1 MILEKQTEAHIL
13 QEGES
18 QDSVKMSLDL
28 DSAQVLMQM
37 LSKNLYSDA
46 IGSTIR
52 ECASNALDSHRRAGT
67 TDPIIVS
74 FKRSNQTDTYEFAV
88 EDFGIGLDADDV
100 VNIIS
105 KYGKSTKRDSNT
117 ELGMMGLGFKAPLAY
132 SSSFYFVA
140 RKDGME
146 RKYMM
151 YEGEDTNTIDLLYE
165 KPTEERNGVKVIVPV
180 SYYDRHNFKR
190 KTQEQLAYFESV
202 YFDVDASISGPITND
217 FVIVRTEHFQFSSMA
232 TSSYMHMCLDNVSYP
247 IDWEKLGIKSINL
260 PIALRFSLSD
270 GLFPTPNREAIR
282 YTKEAKETI
291 LKKLEA
297 VANVFMDKYNESI
310 TDGDDPVAVLNSY
323 RNRQKSIPMF
333 FSPSADKNAKVT
345 IDDLLAYATT
355 PVKKPKITGIE
366 KLDLERVATKL
377 PDYMF
382 GEWKLKYRYNNG
394 KFTEA
399 KGYWA
404 DFTYHMLAGER
415 YGESGITYIFSEQL
429 GVRKKNYLRSVLGND
444 HKTINFVKFDKA
456 FKLEAYDDQAGYHTY
471 YRILD
476 LGRYPKSE
484 WRVIIQEFQKLLKMF
499 TDKFIDADA
508 IEIPET
514 WILEQKAK
522 RAKVSTASVSTGQ
535 KKVRLAGEISVKLAS
550 ELQVW
555 VNGQNCKFVPNT
567 FKMDELYKHTKLTVY
582 GTEEHREEM
591 DNLYPT
597 FKSQVRFGVVSNTSY
612 NNLEKAELHNW
623 INIHKFMEGKN
634 KPFMRMVTSLMIVRF
649 IRDNS
654 KVFDKMERLAHV
666 SEDLAKK
673 MRSLNAYVSV
683 NPITRTSV
691 AQEDTLITFAIENKF
706 VDPEVYPTMLEVKQ
720 LFEKLPFIETMAQ
733 YIPSYISSDTKTED
747 AINKMIADLFKY
759 HKQKVNLS
767 FYPKMNEDKPLE
779 QVLTEETINE
789 LQTI

>member
-74 FKRSNQTDTYEFAV
+74 FKRNNQTDTYEFAV

-100 VNIIS
+100 RNIIS

-165 KPTEERNGVKVIVPV
+165 VQTPMPNGVKVIVPV

-190 KTQEQLAYFESV
+190 KIQEQLAYFESV
-202 YFDVDASISGPITND
+202 YFDVDASISGPVTND

-382 GEWKLKYRYNNG
+382 GEWKLKYRYQNG

-399 KGYWA
+399 RGYWA
-404 DFTYHMLAGER
+404 DFTYHLLAGER
-415 YGESGITYIFSEQL
+415 YGESGITYMFSEQL
-429 GVRKKNYLRSVLGND
+429 GVRKKNYLRSILGND
-444 HKTINFVKFDKA
+444 HKTINFVKFTEP

-471 YRILD
+471 YRMLD

-591 DNLYPT
+591 DRLYPT
-597 FKSQVRFGVVSNTSY
+597 FKSQVRFGIVSNTSY

-634 KPFMRMVTSLMIVRF
+634 KPFIRMVTSLMIVRF
-649 IRDNS
+649 IKSNH
-654 KVFDKMERLAHV
+654 KVFDKMERLAYV

-673 MRSLNAYVSV
+673 MRSLHAYTSV

-691 AQEDTLITFAIENKF
+691 AQEDTLIDFAIENKF
-706 VDPEVYPTMLEVKQ
+706 VDPEIYPTMLEVKQ
-720 LFEKLPFIETMAQ
+720 LFEKLPFIETLSQ
-733 YIPSYISSDTKTED
+733 YIPGYVSTDTKTEE
-747 AINKMIADLFKY
+747 AIHAMIADLFKY

-767 FYPKMNEDKPLE
+767 FYPKLKEETLAE
-779 QVLTEETINE
+779 QVLTEEAVQDF
-789 LQTI
+789 QTI

>member
-74 FKRSNQTDTYEFAV
+74 FKRAAKSDTYEFAV

-151 YEGEDTNTIDLLYE
+151 YEGEETNTIDLLYE

-180 SYYDRHNFKR
+180 GYYDKANFK
-190 KTQEQLAYFESV
+190 KKIQEQLAYFESV
-202 YFDVDASISGPITND
+202 YFDVDASIAGPVDNNFT
-217 FVIVRTEHFQFSSMA
+217 IVRAEHFQFSSMA
-232 TSSYMHMCLDNVSYP
+232 TSHQMHMCLDNVSYP
-247 IDWEKLGIKSINL
+247 IDWDKLGIRSINL
-260 PIALRFSLSD
+260 PIALRFSLTD

-282 YTKEAKETI
+282 YTKEAKYVI
-291 LKKLEA
+291 LSKLEA
-297 VANVFMDKYNESI
+297 VANVFMEKYNESI
-310 TDGDDPVAVLNSY
+310 SDSTDPVAVLNSY

-333 FSPSADKNAKVT
+333 FSPNADKGSTVT

-377 PDYMF
+377 PEYMF
-382 GEWKLKYRYNNG
+382 NEWKLKYRYNNG
-394 KFTEA
+394 KFSEA
-399 KGYWA
+399 KGYWS
-404 DFTYHMLAGER
+404 DFTYHLLSGER
-415 YGESGITYIFSEQL
+415 YGESGITYMFSEQL
-429 GVRKKNYLRSVLGND
+429 GVRKKNYLRSLLGVNY
-444 HKTINFVKFDKA
+444 KTINFVKFAEPFQLGA
-456 FKLEAYDDQAGYHTY
+456 FDDHASYHTY
-471 YRILD
+471 YRILE
-476 LGRYPKSE
+476 LKKYPKSE
-484 WRVIIQEFQKLLKMF
+484 WRVLIQEFQQLLKMF

-508 IEIPET
+508 IEIPEE
-514 WILEQKAK
+514 WVLEQKAK
-522 RAKVSTASVSTGQ
+522 RAKVSTASLVPGQ

-550 ELQVW
+550 DLQVY
-555 VNGQNCKFVPNT
+555 VNGQTCKFVPNT
-567 FKMDELYKHTKLTVY
+567 FKMAELYKHCKLTVY
-582 GTEEHREEM
+582 GKEENR
-591 DNLYPT
+591 DQLDRLYPT
-597 FKSQVRFGVVSNTSY
+597 FKSQIRFGIVSNASY
-612 NNLEKAELHNW
+612 ANLEKAELHNW
-623 INIHKFMEGKN
+623 INIDKFMEGKN
-634 KPFMRMVTSLMIVRF
+634 KPFMRMVTSMMVTRF
-649 IRDNS
+649 IRDNTGVFS
-654 KVFDKMERLAHV
+654 KLERLSHV
-666 SEDLAKK
+666 SEDLAAK
-673 MRSLNAYVSV
+673 MRSLNAYTSK
-683 NPITRTSV
+683 NPITRTNLE
-691 AQEDTLITFAIENKF
+691 QENVLTEFAIENKL
-706 VDPEVYPTMLEVKQ
+706 VDPEIYPTMLEVKQ
-720 LFEKLPFIETMAQ
+720 LLEKLPFIETLSRH
-733 YIPSYISSDTKTED
+733 IPGYISSDTKSEQ
-747 AINKMIADLFKY
+747 AINNVIADLFKY

-767 FYPKMNEDKPLE
+767 FYPKINEDKPLE